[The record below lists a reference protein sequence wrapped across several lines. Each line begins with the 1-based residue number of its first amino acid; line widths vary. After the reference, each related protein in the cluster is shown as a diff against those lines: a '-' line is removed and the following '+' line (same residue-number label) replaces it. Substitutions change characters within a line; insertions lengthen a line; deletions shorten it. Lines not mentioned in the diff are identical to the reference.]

1 MVLKLAVA
9 AGEHQMPEYDALIVG
24 AGFAGLY
31 ALHKLR
37 SLGLRCRVIEAGTG
51 VGGTWFW
58 NRYPGARCDVESFS
72 YSYSFSEALEQEWTW
87 SHRYAMQPEILAY
100 ANFVADKLDLRCDI
114 SFGTRATAADYDEK
128 QHNWRIATDAAD
140 ELRARYLVMATGC
153 LSVPKV
159 PDLPGLGNFRG
170 EVIHTADWPREGCEL
185 AGKRVGIIGTGSSG
199 VQAIP
204 IIAREAGHLT
214 VFQRTPNFSI
224 PAWNGPLPEDR
235 RKAMKG
241 EYRNLR
247 SKARNSYAGDYADE
261 YYLTIMDMTAEQR
274 EAAFELRWREG
285 GFNYQYAF
293 RDMMENPQAN
303 ELAADFVRR
312 KIRAIVSDPI
322 TAEALCPKDHPI
334 GSKRLCVDTGYYE
347 TFNRP
352 NVTLVDVKADPITGF
367 TADQLTTRKHSY
379 TLDTLVLATGFDAMT
394 GALTAFDIRG
404 RAGRTLKDTWQDG
417 AGAYLGIA
425 VAGFPNLFV
434 ITGPGSP
441 SVLANV
447 ILAIEQHVEWLS
459 DLLLYARSHHI
470 TEIEADSTAQD
481 DWMSDVRASADR
493 TLYPHANSWYL
504 GANVPGKPRV
514 FMPYVDGFSIYEA
527 TCKAIAADG
536 YRGFHLLRQTEE
548 AA

>member
-1 MVLKLAVA
+1 
-9 AGEHQMPEYDALIVG
+9 MPEYDALIVG

-37 SLGLRCRVIEAGTG
+37 RLGFKCRIIEAGSG

-58 NRYPGARCDVESFS
+58 NHYPGARCDVESFS
-72 YSYSFSEALEQEWTW
+72 YSYSFSEEIEQEWTW

-100 ANFVADKLDLRCDI
+100 ANFVADKLDLRGNI
-114 SFGTRATAADYDEK
+114 SFGTRVTAADYDEIR
-128 QHNWRIATDAAD
+128 HNWRVVTDAAG
-140 ELRARYLVMATGC
+140 ELHAHYLVMATGC

-159 PDLPGLGNFRG
+159 PDLPGLENFRG
-170 EVIHTADWPREGCEL
+170 EVIHTADWPREGCAL

-224 PAWNGPLPEDR
+224 PAWNGTLRDDQ
-235 RKAMKG
+235 RKAMKA
-241 EYRNLR
+241 EYRDLR
-247 SKARNSYAGDYADE
+247 RKARNSYAGDYADE

-293 RDMMENPQAN
+293 RDMMDDPQAN
-303 ELAADFVRR
+303 ELAAEFVRS
-312 KIRAIVSDPI
+312 KIRAIVADPV

-334 GSKRLCVDTGYYE
+334 GSKRLCVDSGYYE
-347 TFNRP
+347 TFNRS
-352 NVTLVDVKADPITGF
+352 NVTLVDVKVDPITGF
-367 TADQLTTRKHSY
+367 NADQLTTRNHSFA
-379 TLDTLVLATGFDAMT
+379 LDTLVLATGFDAMT
-394 GALTAFDIRG
+394 GALTAFDICG
-404 RAGRTLKDTWQDG
+404 RAGRTLKDAWRDG

-425 VAGFPNLFV
+425 IAGFPNLFV

-459 DLLLYARSHHI
+459 DLLLHARSHNI
-470 TEIEADSTAQD
+470 TEIEADCEAQN
-481 DWMSDVRASADR
+481 DWMAKVRSSASR

-527 TCKAIAADG
+527 ACKEIAADG
-536 YRGFHLLRQTEE
+536 YRGFHLLHQSEE

>member
-1 MVLKLAVA
+1 
-9 AGEHQMPEYDALIVG
+9 MPEYDALIVG

-37 SLGLRCRVIEAGTG
+37 GLGFSCRVIEAGTG

-72 YSYSFSEALEQEWTW
+72 YSYSFSEEIEQEWTW
-87 SHRYAMQPEILAY
+87 SHRYAMQPEILVY
-100 ANFVADKLDLRCDI
+100 ANFVADKLDLRRDI
-114 SFGTRATAADYDEK
+114 SFGTRVTAAAYDEK
-128 QHNWRIATDAAD
+128 RHNWRIATDAAG

-153 LSVPKV
+153 LPVPKV

-224 PAWNGPLPEDR
+224 PAWNGPLPEDQ

-293 RDMMENPQAN
+293 RDMMDDPQAN

-312 KIRAIVSDPI
+312 KIRAIVSHPA
-322 TAEALCPKDHPI
+322 TAAALCPKDHPI

-367 TADQLTTRKHSY
+367 TADQLTTRTHSY
-379 TLDTLVLATGFDAMT
+379 ALDTLVLATGFDAMT

-493 TLYPHANSWYL
+493 TLYTHANSWYL

-514 FMPYVDGFSIYEA
+514 FMPYVNGFSIYEA
-527 TCKAIAADG
+527 MCKAIAADG